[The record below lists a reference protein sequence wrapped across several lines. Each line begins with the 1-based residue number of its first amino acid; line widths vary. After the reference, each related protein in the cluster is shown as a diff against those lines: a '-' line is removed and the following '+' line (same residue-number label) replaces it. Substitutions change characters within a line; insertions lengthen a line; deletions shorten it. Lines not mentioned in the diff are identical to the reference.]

1 MTEKELE
8 QWAYAKA
15 KSAGMLLLKQ
25 TSQTGIPDRI
35 LMTPKAFCFIEFKRS
50 DGKGRLS
57 PSQYVTHKRLRERGY
72 TVHVVDSKEQF
83 INIINEVQTA

>member
-15 KSAGMLLLKQ
+15 KAAGALLLKQ

-35 LMTPKAFCFIEFKRS
+35 LMAPQAFCFIEFKRP

-57 PSQYVTHKRLRERGY
+57 PSQYVTHKRLREKGFAVY
-72 TVHVVDSKEQF
+72 VVDSKEQF
-83 INIINEVQTA
+83 MNILNDL

>member
-15 KSAGMLLLKQ
+15 KAAGALLLKQ
-25 TSQTGIPDRI
+25 TSQTGIPDRL
-35 LMTPKAFCFIEFKRS
+35 LMKPTAFCFVEFKRP

-57 PSQYVTHKRLRERGY
+57 PSQYVTHKRLREKGFAVY
-72 TVHVVDSKEQF
+72 VVDSKEQF
-83 INIINEVQTA
+83 INILNDL